1 MNVEESS
8 MLRKSIFALACFT
21 TLVLFNEVPPAHA
34 VTKVGRYA
42 VAVENGRLV
51 SYAFDPTTGQLRIIQ
66 SVAVSTYSGLTVHPN
81 NKFVYVPTG
90 SDSIAGFA
98 IGTTG
103 LLTPLSGSPFPTVY
117 PWQGIVFTP
126 TGKFGYTQSYTNSS
140 GEIFSVNTTTGALTS
155 LGTVA
160 LGSLTSD
167 LAITHKGNFIYAAN
181 NGSSTISGFA
191 INPTT
196 GALTAVPGS
205 PFSAGP
211 GCATDWVHPSGK
223 FVYCDNF
230 DGSISAYSINPTTGT
245 LTQIAGSPFPGP
257 PYSGNSSLRGT
268 PNGHFL
274 YMGPST
280 GGVGAFSIN
289 QSTGALTAVTGSPFA
304 AGSSTVAALADPS
317 SNFLYVENNSTSE
330 VPLFIFSIDPSTG
343 ALTQTGAQGL
353 VGADAL
359 WLAFTTGTAA
369 VKYTPTFAYATD
381 SGSKSISELTISS
394 GGLTVTGTLT
404 DSNGPQA
411 SVATANGKFLYTGN
425 TNGSIS
431 EYKIGTTGALSKI
444 KGSPIKGLTNPTAL
458 VFSPYYDWLY
468 AVDPGASLVDVYTS
482 NATTGALTFFT
493 STGDSNN
500 PQAAAF
506 DPFGD
511 FSLTVETATDDVLIG
526 IPLVGS
532 VGTVGTGLSP
542 VAITIDPSS
551 QFVYVAN
558 NGDNTVSAYSLTLAS
573 PYLTPIGSPIAAGS
587 APSAVLAEPYGRYLY
602 VANSGDNTI
611 SAYGINALSG
621 ALTSISGS
629 FSTVTGPAA
638 LGVSNDGKYL
648 YVTGKAAGE
657 LQQFT
662 INADGTLTNAGG
674 TGLGTATGATSITT
688 IGTYK

>member
-1 MNVEESS
+1 
-8 MLRKSIFALACFT
+8 MLRRSIFALAYLM
-21 TLVLFNEVPPAHA
+21 TLMLFAEVLPAHA

-42 VAVENGRLV
+42 VALENGRL
-51 SYAFDPTTGQLRIIQ
+51 STYAFDPTTGQLRIIQ
-66 SVAVSTYSGLTVHPN
+66 SVAANAYSLLTIHPN
-81 NKFVYVPTG
+81 SKFVYVPTG
-90 SDSIAGFA
+90 SNSIAGFA
-98 IGTTG
+98 IGATG
-103 LLTPLSGSPFPTVY
+103 LLTPLSGSPFPTAGV
-117 PWQGIVFTP
+117 WQGIFFTP
-126 TGKFGYTQSYTNSS
+126 TGKFGYTQSYASS
-140 GEIFSVNTTTGALTS
+140 VGEIFSVNTTTGALTS

-160 LGSLTSD
+160 LGSGASD
-167 LAITHKGNFIYAAN
+167 LAITAKGNFIYAAN
-181 NGSSTISGFA
+181 NNGSTISGFA

-205 PFSAGP
+205 PFAAGP
-211 GCATDWVHPSGK
+211 SCATDWVHPSGK
-223 FVYCDNF
+223 FLYGENF
-230 DGSISAYSINPTTGT
+230 DGSISAYSINQKTGA
-245 LTQIAGSPFPGP
+245 LTPLAGSPFPGP
-257 PYSGNSSLRGT
+257 PYSGNSNMRGT

-274 YMGPST
+274 YVGPTT

-289 QSTGALTAVTGSPFA
+289 QSTGALTPVAGSPFA
-304 AGSSTVAALADPS
+304 AGSNTFVAVADPS

-330 VPLFIFSIDPSTG
+330 APLFIFSIDPTTG
-343 ALTQTGAQGL
+343 ALTQSGAQGL
-353 VGADAL
+353 VGAYAL
-359 WLAFTTGTAA
+359 WLGFTTGTAA

-394 GGLTVTGTLT
+394 GGLTVNRTLT

-411 SVATANGKFLYTGN
+411 SATTANGKFLYTGN
-425 TNGSIS
+425 ANGSIS
-431 EYKIGTTGALSKI
+431 EYKIAGTGALTKI
-444 KGSPIKGLTNPTAL
+444 KGSPITGLTNPTAL

-468 AVDPGASLVDVYTS
+468 AVDPAGSLVDVYTS
-482 NATTGALTFFT
+482 NATTGVLTFFT

-526 IPLVGS
+526 IPLTGS
-532 VGTVGTGLSP
+532 VGTIATGLSP
-542 VAITIDPSS
+542 VAITIDPTS

-558 NGDNTVSAYSLTLAS
+558 SGDNTVSAYTLSLVS
-573 PYLTPIGSPIAAGS
+573 PYMAQIGSAVAAGTT
-587 APSAVLAEPYGRYLY
+587 PSAVLAEPYGRYLY

-621 ALTSISGS
+621 ALTAISGS
-629 FSTVTGPAA
+629 FSTVTGPSA
-638 LGVSNDGKYL
+638 LGVSNDGNYL
-648 YVTGKAAGE
+648 YVTGQTAGE

-688 IGTYK
+688 VGSYK